1 MEELKIKRTELEEN
15 NKSISLKDHSSRLI
29 WIGLICWLSEFA
41 VGVSFFS
48 IPPLINEIKES
59 FAISNAE
66 VGLLMAIPNIAFVVF
81 SIFIGIFVDK
91 WGSYK
96 SSLISL
102 CLMGIPGILKGLSA
116 NYFQFFILTSIQ
128 SLGAVIVRPTIN
140 KMIKSKFPKQHY
152 GKGLGMVSTGM
163 ASGIIFVFLFT
174 PLIKIFWKWII
185 LFYSFIPLLV
195 LIIYLNNRSL
205 LESSDRLIEKHFG
218 FSSLII
224 KDWRVYYVGLFYF
237 VTTLTYFGLTNW
249 LPQFL
254 QQEEF
259 LFQPS
264 WASALMIFTG
274 IFSAIF
280 IPFIF
285 DWIKNKMF
293 FVKLIV
299 IGLGLSVYYLIKVPG
314 IYKIF
319 IIALLGIFNG
329 PIRPMLNTLAIDLVK
344 KGQEIG
350 KITGLL
356 LTLANIGGFLGVW
369 LIGLIKDSTQ
379 SFYSG
384 FILLTF
390 FLVIAAI
397 IPIKLWNE
405 KI

>member
-29 WIGLICWLSEFA
+29 WIGLICWLTEFA

-66 VGLLMAIPNIAFVVF
+66 VGLLMAIPNMAFVVF
-81 SIFIGIFVDK
+81 SISIGIFVDK

-96 SSLISL
+96 SNLISL
-102 CLMGIPGILKGLSA
+102 CLMGIPGILKGLSV
-116 NYFQFFILTSIQ
+116 NYFQFFVLTSIQ
-128 SLGAVIVRPTIN
+128 SLGVVIVRPTIN
-140 KMIKSKFPKQHY
+140 KMIKSKFPKQHH

-163 ASGIIFVFLFT
+163 ASGIIFVFFLT
-174 PLIKIFWKWII
+174 PLLNIFWKWII

-195 LIIYLNNRSL
+195 LVIYLNNRSL
-205 LESSDRLIEKHFG
+205 LKSSDRLIEKHFG

-280 IPFIF
+280 ILFIF

-293 FVKLIV
+293 FIKLVV
-299 IGLGLSVYYLIKVPG
+299 IGLGLSVYCLIKVPG

-319 IIALLGIFNG
+319 IIVLLGVFNG

-356 LTLANIGGFLGVW
+356 LTLANIGGFLGIW

-379 SFYSG
+379 FFYSG
-384 FILLTF
+384 FILLAF
-390 FLVIAAI
+390 FSVIAAI
-397 IPIKLWNE
+397 IPIKLWN
-405 KI
+405 KKK

>member
-1 MEELKIKRTELEEN
+1 MEELKIKRTELKEN
-15 NKSISLKDHSSRLI
+15 YKSASLKDYSSRLV
-29 WIGLICWLSEFA
+29 WIG
-41 VGVSFFS
+41 FFS

-66 VGLLMAIPNIAFVVF
+66 VGLLIAIPSIAFVVF

-102 CLMGIPGILKGLSA
+102 CLMGILGILKGLSV

-128 SLGAVIVRPTIN
+128 SA
-140 KMIKSKFPKQHY
+140 
-152 GKGLGMVSTGM
+152 STGM
-163 ASGIIFVFLFT
+163 ASGIIFVFFLT
-174 PLIKIFWKWII
+174 PLIKIYWKWII
-185 LFYSFIPLLV
+185 IFYSFIPLLI

-237 VTTLTYFGLTNW
+237 VTTLTYFGLTSW
-249 LPQFL
+249 LPQYL

-285 DWIKNKMF
+285 DRIKNKMF

-299 IGLGLSVYYLIKVPG
+299 IGLGLSVYCLIKVPG

-329 PIRPMLNTLAIDLVK
+329 PVRPMLNTLAIDLVK

-356 LTLANIGGFLGVW
+356 LTLANIGGFLGAW

-379 SFYSG
+379 SFNYG

-397 IPIKLWNE
+397 IPIKLRNE

>member
-1 MEELKIKRTELEEN
+1 MEELKIKRTELKEN
-15 NKSISLKDHSSRLI
+15 YKSASLKNYSSRLI

-66 VGLLMAIPNIAFVVF
+66 VGLLIAIPSIVFVVF
-81 SIFIGIFVDK
+81 SIFIGVFVDK

-102 CLMGIPGILKGLSA
+102 CLMGILGILKGLSV

-128 SLGAVIVRPTIN
+128 SLGVVIVRPTIN

-152 GKGLGMVSTGM
+152 GKGLGIVSTGM
-163 ASGIIFVFLFT
+163 ASGIIFVFFLT
-174 PLIKIFWKWII
+174 PLIKIYWKWII
-185 LFYSFIPLLV
+185 LFYSFVPLFV

-205 LESSDRLIEKHFG
+205 LESRDRLIEKHFG

-237 VTTLTYFGLTNW
+237 VTTLTYFGLTSW
-249 LPQFL
+249 LPQYL

-264 WASALMIFTG
+264 WASSLMILTG

-299 IGLGLSVYYLIKVPG
+299 IGLGLSVYCLIKVPG

-329 PIRPMLNTLAIDLVK
+329 PVRPMLNTLAIDLVK

-356 LTLANIGGFLGVW
+356 LTLANIGSFLGAW

-379 SFYSG
+379 SFNYG

-397 IPIKLWNE
+397 IPIKLRNE
-405 KI
+405 KT

>member
-15 NKSISLKDHSSRLI
+15 NKSISIKDHSSRLI
-29 WIGLICWLSEFA
+29 WIGLICWLTEFA

-81 SIFIGIFVDK
+81 SIFIGVFVDK

-116 NYFQFFILTSIQ
+116 NYFQFITLTSIQ
-128 SLGAVIVRPTIN
+128 SLGVIIVRPTIN

-163 ASGIIFVFLFT
+163 ASGIIFVFFLT
-174 PLIKIFWKWII
+174 PLINIFWKWII
-185 LFYSFIPLLV
+185 LFYAFIPLLI

-205 LESSDRLIEKHFG
+205 LESSDRSIEKHFG
-218 FSSLII
+218 FSSFII

-237 VTTLTYFGLTNW
+237 ITTLTYFSLTNW

-280 IPFIF
+280 ILFIF

-299 IGLGLSVYYLIKVPG
+299 IGLGLSVYCLIKVPG

-329 PIRPMLNTLAIDLVK
+329 PIRPMLNTLSIDLVK

-384 FILLTF
+384 FILLALF
-390 FLVIAAI
+390 SVIAAI